1 MGRVGRAAA
10 GLGLVAGLFGL
21 QAPGAAQD
29 AAVFSLD
36 VPALNLEVPANG
48 TASLRQSTVTHF
60 RVRIQRQSG
69 QVNYGNIFAAIN
81 TEAANIVMTTRS
93 TATGLV
99 CEFDL
104 TRREGFRLRPGRNSV
119 EITVQDVRGRIHYAS
134 FLLETS
140 ADPSR
145 TSPTLPVASPPGTK
159 FAVLVGV
166 SRHKYADAGITNLKF
181 ADRDATLVRDF
192 LVSPAGGSFPREN
205 VVLLLNEDAT
215 LERIRSSLSDAAA
228 RAGADDLVLVYFAG
242 HGTPALDDPRRY
254 FLLAHDSRPETL
266 AETGLAVG
274 TLEDLYGRALKT
286 RWSVALF
293 DASRVGALPRL
304 PAGSNNLVHQYLLRY
319 AGDRGRTALAAA
331 SLGETSWENE
341 ALDGGHGVF
350 THALL
355 RGLRGEAD
363 RDRDGTVTMR
373 EVRDFVT
380 DQVPR
385 ATGGQQNPFG
395 AESAGDGLALAGVG
409 ARRRDLRVAR
419 AN

>member
-1 MGRVGRAAA
+1 MGVVGLLLAAF
-10 GLGLVAGLFGL
+10 LLF
-21 QAPGAAQD
+21 QEPGAAQD
-29 AAVFSLD
+29 TVFTLD
-36 VPALNLEVPANG
+36 VPTLNIEVPANG
-48 TASLRQSTVTHF
+48 TASLKQSLITHL

-69 QVNYGNIFAAIN
+69 QVNYGAIFAAIN
-81 TEAANIVMTTRS
+81 TESANIIMTTRS

-119 EITVQDVRGRIHYAS
+119 EITMQDVRGRNHYAS
-134 FLLETS
+134 FLLETT

-145 TSPTLPVASPPGTK
+145 TLPAAPVVSPPGSK

-166 SRHKYADAGITNLKF
+166 SRHKFADSGITNLKF

-192 LVSPAGGSFPREN
+192 LVSPAGGSFARDN

-215 LERIRSSLSDAAA
+215 LERVRGSLNEAAT
-228 RAGADDLVLVYFAG
+228 RAGEDDLLFVYFAG
-242 HGTPALDDPRRY
+242 HGTPAPDDPRRY
-254 FLLAHDSRPETL
+254 YLLAHDSRPDALPETAL
-266 AETGLAVG
+266 PVG

-293 DASRVGALPRL
+293 DAARVGPLPRT
-304 PAGSNNLVHQYLLRY
+304 PAGSNNLIHQYLLRY
-319 AGDRGRTALAAA
+319 AADKGRTALAAA
-331 SLGETSWENE
+331 NLGETSWENE

-373 EVRDFVT
+373 EAREFVA
-380 DQVPR
+380 DQVRR

-395 AESAGDGLALAGVG
+395 AENAGDGLALAGVG

-419 AN
+419 AP